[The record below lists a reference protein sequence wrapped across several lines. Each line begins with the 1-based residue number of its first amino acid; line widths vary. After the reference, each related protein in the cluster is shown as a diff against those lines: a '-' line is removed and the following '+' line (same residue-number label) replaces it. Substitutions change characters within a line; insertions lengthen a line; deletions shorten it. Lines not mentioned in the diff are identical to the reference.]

1 MSNSKLPVALLALI
15 TPDGRTDPED
25 ALPPIPR
32 THVNPK
38 IGGAK
43 IVNRTLLASTGDR
56 SRTMWMLGTGAETVT
71 TAMTNL
77 GLEALPMRGTDEE
90 KCWQATND
98 VPDLKLFMSR
108 MAKRESQLEETPEW
122 IVVVPL
128 TQRFFLSTEQRDR
141 LHEATTAGKPLN
153 CKALTCVDDGR

>member
-1 MSNSKLPVALLALI
+1 
-15 TPDGRTDPED
+15 
-25 ALPPIPR
+25 
-32 THVNPK
+32 
-38 IGGAK
+38 
-43 IVNRTLLASTGDR
+43 
-56 SRTMWMLGTGAETVT
+56 
-71 TAMTNL
+71 
-77 GLEALPMRGTDEE
+77 
-90 KCWQATND
+90 
-98 VPDLKLFMSR
+98 MSR